1 MHRIQAA
8 LLIPGR
14 GDAIGDGVVVID
26 GGAISYAGPAGS
38 APATPGAHVHDAA
51 VIMPGL
57 WDCHGHFL
65 GTRVFDLGQL
75 PLEPLT
81 VRAARSAR
89 DLRAALD
96 AGVTSVR
103 EVGGLGVELA
113 RVVAEGV
120 LDGPSVYGAGA
131 VLSTTGGHGDLHS
144 YPLSWMDEF
153 SRREGIMALADGPS
167 ACARAVRE
175 QLRRNA
181 RVIKVCA
188 SGGVLSEIDHP
199 VHQQFTDAELRVIV
213 EKGLD
218 VIAEPGGIA
227 IGRGEEPR
235 RCAGTDRLE
244 CKLLLNAIDR
254 VEQKKA
260 SAANRAEVV
269 HVLHEIDQVHSFDT
283 DIEG

>member
-26 GGAISYAGPAGS
+26 GGAISYAGPAGG
-38 APATPGAHVHDAA
+38 APATPGADVHTAA
-51 VIMPGL
+51 VVMPGL

-65 GTRVFDLGQL
+65 GTRTFDLGQL

-131 VLSTTGGHGDLHS
+131 VLSTTGGHRDPHS
-144 YPLSWMDEF
+144 SPPSSVGEF
-153 SRREGIMALADGPS
+153 SRP
-167 ACARAVRE
+167 
-175 QLRRNA
+175 
-181 RVIKVCA
+181 
-188 SGGVLSEIDHP
+188 GGVTAP
-199 VHQQFTDAELRVIV
+199 
-213 EKGLD
+213 
-218 VIAEPGGIA
+218 P
-227 IGRGEEPR
+227 PR
-235 RCAGTDRLE
+235 PP
-244 CKLLLNAIDR
+244 
-254 VEQKKA
+254 
-260 SAANRAEVV
+260 SP
-269 HVLHEIDQVHSFDT
+269 
-283 DIEG
+283 